1 MVAVADPEV
10 REATTAEGAAATTA
24 MVAAVEEEATNRT
37 VVAVVRIDEEVR
49 HFLQVQFSFVW
60 FCHDY

>member
-1 MVAVADPEV
+1 MVAVADLEV

-24 MVAAVEEEATNRT
+24 MVAAVEGEATNRT

-49 HFLQVQFSFVW
+49 HFLQVQFPFVW
-60 FCHDY
+60 FCHEN

>member
-49 HFLQVQFSFVW
+49 HVRQVQISFVW
-60 FCHDY
+60 FCHDN